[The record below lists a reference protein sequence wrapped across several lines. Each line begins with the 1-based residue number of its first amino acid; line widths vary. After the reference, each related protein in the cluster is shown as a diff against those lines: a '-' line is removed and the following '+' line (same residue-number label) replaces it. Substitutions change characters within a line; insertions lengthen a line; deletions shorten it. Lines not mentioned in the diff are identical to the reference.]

1 MQKVKLNLI
10 PQGVPPVVYAS
21 QYDVGRQ
28 FEFEIYEGDVEY
40 EIPLDTVIT
49 VHGIKKDNHSF
60 AYSTNDDTSK
70 QIEFSSSLITI
81 ITTEQMT
88 LIPGD
93 IHCEF
98 VLKKN
103 LDSEDILGT
112 LNFVIHVEPCPIPED
127 AATSASDLQAY
138 QDMVD
143 RTAASEKAAANSASA
158 ADATYKKTLDV
169 YNQAV
174 KDIAEQ
180 LTQSIKDIDDKRS
193 EIQTLINKFISNFNN
208 GSLYV
213 EDITLLASGWTGSD
227 PPYSYTLSQ
236 ATDTNAIFI
245 DMAMPGLTED
255 QIGAISAAKL
265 AGSKG
270 NIIYA
275 TGEKP
280 EIDIPVRLVYLKSI

>member
-40 EIPLDTVIT
+40 EIPSGAVVTFQGMKQDGHV
-49 VHGIKKDNHSF
+49 F
-60 AYSTNDDTSK
+60 AYSSADSNPNVT
-70 QIEFSSSLITI
+70 FSGSVVTVT
-81 ITTEQMT
+81 TTEQMT
-88 LIPGD
+88 AVPKKALCEIVIRQSGILI
-93 IHCEF
+93 
-98 VLKKN
+98 
-103 LDSEDILGT
+103 GT
-112 LNFVIHVEPCPIPED
+112 LNAYIDVERAAVPDD
-127 AATSASDLQAY
+127 ADTSASDLMMY
-138 QDMVD
+138 QDMVN
-143 RTAASEKAAANSASA
+143 RIAGSEKAAANSASA
-158 ADATYKKTLDV
+158 AEATYKKTSDV

-180 LTQSIKDIDDKRS
+180 RTQINKDIDDKKS
-193 EIQTLINKFISNFNN
+193 EIQTLINNFNK
-208 GSLYV
+208 GSLYT

-255 QIGAISAAKL
+255 QIGAISAANL
-265 AGSKG
+265 SGSKG

-280 EIDIPVRLVYLKSI
+280 EIDIPVRLVYLKGDNK

>member
-40 EIPLDTVIT
+40 KIPSDTVIT

-98 VLKKN
+98 VLRKN

-138 QDMVD
+138 QDMVN
-143 RTAASEKAAANSASA
+143 RTAASEKAAASSASA
-158 ADATYKKTLDV
+158 AEATYKKTSDV

-180 LTQSIKDIDDKRS
+180 RTQINKDIDDKRS
-193 EIQTLINKFISNFNN
+193 EIQTLINNFNK
-208 GSLYV
+208 GSLYA

-255 QIGAISAAKL
+255 QLYAISAARF

-280 EIDIPVRLVYLKSI
+280 EIDIPVRLVYLKGDNK

>member
-21 QYDVGRQ
+21 QYDIGRQ

-40 EIPLDTVIT
+40 EIPSDTVIT

-70 QIEFSSSLITI
+70 QIEFSSSLIMIT
-81 ITTEQMT
+81 TTEQMT
-88 LIPGD
+88 LVPGD

-138 QDMVD
+138 QDMVN

-158 ADATYKKTLDV
+158 ADATYKKTSDV
-169 YNQAV
+169 YNKAV
-174 KDIAEQ
+174 KDIAERR
-180 LTQSIKDIDDKRS
+180 TQINKDIDDKKS
-193 EIQTLINKFISNFNN
+193 EIQTLINNFNK
-208 GSLYV
+208 GSLYA
-213 EDITLLASGWTGSD
+213 EDTTLLASGWTGSD
-227 PPYSYTLSQ
+227 PPYSYTLPQ

-265 AGSKG
+265 SGSKG

-280 EIDIPVRLVYLKSI
+280 EIDIPVRLVYLKGDNK